1 MPRMRTAAGILTY
14 IKKMDPDTAVT
25 LWYLR
30 RLISSG
36 AVPVLTIGRKKLV
49 DLDAVLAAL
58 ASGGEIQKQQPIT
71 GQIRRIDL

>member
-1 MPRMRTAAGILTY
+1 MPRMRTAAGILGY

-30 RLISSG
+30 GLISSG

-49 DLDAVLAAL
+49 DLNAVLAAL
-58 ASGGEIQKQQPIT
+58 ASGGKIKQQPVT
-71 GQIRRIDL
+71 GQVRRIDL